1 MQHSAALQAP
11 GVAATCAQA
20 LHVRRPARSACA
32 PVGVLAHRAGPLERA
47 ASHICREAGARVH
60 KCSPSG
66 CQAHLPLRLGGLGL
80 RSASAHAP
88 AAYLASWA
96 DSLRAIAGR
105 DRPFSDS
112 LLHEHASTT
121 STRCLASL
129 KGAAVV
135 LAHHGFEAPPRA
147 DLLAAPLPPDE
158 LSQEEPADFG
168 RGWQRAASKVLDD
181 HEAAEIAQAS
191 DAASLAMLQSQ
202 GGPFAGRVFTAFPT
216 SPEVRLDSAAYRLL
230 LLRRLRWPL
239 PLDSAACRCGAH
251 LDSLGDHRAACPRAG
266 LLRSR
271 GVPLE
276 RAAARVCRE
285 AGATVAANVL
295 LRDLNVI
302 AQRHDDRRL
311 EVIANGLPLWGGVQ
325 LAVDTTLVSA
335 LDASGRPRR
344 HQRRTLGAALRIAR
358 LAKERTY
365 PELIRAQRCRLVVLA
380 IEVADRWSSEAVE
393 FVRLLARSRARSAPA
408 HLRASCA

>member
-1 MQHSAALQAP
+1 MFGLQQASESLHPYLIWQPVPRLHPVAYGHNTHAHHARYWALARCGHHDFADGRSARHRNTCLSTPCRFCSLGCDSLEHALLQCPVHTLARNRWHQHS
-11 GVAATCAQA
+11 
-20 LHVRRPARSACA
+20 R
-32 PVGVLAHRAGPLERA
+32 
-47 ASHICREAGARVH
+47 
-60 KCSPSG
+60 
-66 CQAHLPLRLGGLGL
+66 GG
-80 RSASAHAP
+80 
-88 AAYLASWA
+88 
-96 DSLRAIAGR
+96 
-105 DRPFSDS
+105 
-112 LLHEHASTT
+112 
-121 STRCLASL
+121 RCLSCHIL
-129 KGAAVV
+129 FSTDNAVN
-135 LAHHGFEAPPRA
+135 
-147 DLLAAPLPPDE
+147 
-158 LSQEEPADFG
+158 
-168 RGWQRAASKVLDD
+168 
-181 HEAAEIAQAS
+181 
-191 DAASLAMLQSQ
+191 
-202 GGPFAGRVFTAFPT
+202 TA
-216 SPEVRLDSAAYRLL
+216 RD
-230 LLRRLRWPL
+230 
-239 PLDSAACRCGAH
+239 LDSAACRCGAH

-285 AGATVAANVL
+285 AGATVAAIVL

-311 EVIANGLPLWGGVQ
+311 EVIANGLPVWGGVQ

-380 IEVADRWSSEAVE
+380 IEVAGRWSSEAVE

-408 HLRASCA
+408 HLRASCASANPVWPAGRELWTRAPHKDRVDWAQKGATKKKKTISFLSAMCAKQLLLARYDYWQRVTSEFCNDLSGPTVERSSLYIHTVFHLLLRRLGSLE

>member
-1 MQHSAALQAP
+1 MTTASSVAWRNSCEASSDSPLPAL
-11 GVAATCAQA
+11 VA
-20 LHVRRPARSACA
+20 RR
-32 PVGVLAHRAGPLERA
+32 
-47 ASHICREAGARVH
+47 
-60 KCSPSG
+60 
-66 CQAHLPLRLGGLGL
+66 AHLPLRFGGLGL

-88 AAYLASWA
+88 ASYFASWA

-112 LLHEHASTT
+112 LLHELASTT

-135 LAHHGFEAPPRA
+135 LAHHGFEAPPWA

-202 GGPFAGRVFTAFPT
+202 EGPFAGRVFTALPT

-230 LLRRLRWPL
+230 LLRRLRLPL
-239 PLDSAACRCGAH
+239 PFDSAACRCGAH
-251 LDSLGDHRAACPRAG
+251 LDSFGDHRAACPRAG

-276 RAAARVCRE
+276 RAAARFCRE

-295 LRDLNVI
+295 LRDFNVI

-311 EVIANGLPLWGGVQ
+311 EVIANGLSLWGGVQ

-335 LDASGRPRR
+335 LDAFGRP
-344 HQRRTLGAALRIAR
+344 
-358 LAKERTY
+358 
-365 PELIRAQRCRLVVLA
+365 
-380 IEVADRWSSEAVE
+380 
-393 FVRLLARSRARSAPA
+393 
-408 HLRASCA
+408 

>member
-1 MQHSAALQAP
+1 MLRLKFWTTTRLQRLP
-11 GVAATCAQA
+11 KPAT
-20 LHVRRPARSACA
+20 RP
-32 PVGVLAHRAGPLERA
+32 PLP
-47 ASHICREAGARVH
+47 C
-60 KCSPSG
+60 CSPK
-66 CQAHLPLRLGGLGL
+66 GG
-80 RSASAHAP
+80 RSPGASSPPSPPAP
-88 AAYLASWA
+88 KSAW
-96 DSLRAIAGR
+96 
-105 DRPFSDS
+105 
-112 LLHEHASTT
+112 T
-121 STRCLASL
+121 
-129 KGAAVV
+129 
-135 LAHHGFEAPPRA
+135 PR
-147 DLLAAPLPPDE
+147 
-158 LSQEEPADFG
+158 
-168 RGWQRAASKVLDD
+168 
-181 HEAAEIAQAS
+181 H
-191 DAASLAMLQSQ
+191 
-202 GGPFAGRVFTAFPT
+202 TAC
-216 SPEVRLDSAAYRLL
+216 SSCVD
-230 LLRRLRWPL
+230 
-239 PLDSAACRCGAH
+239 CRCGAH

-335 LDASGRPRR
+335 LDASGRPRW

-365 PELIRAQRCRLVVLA
+365 PERIRAQRCRLVVLA
-380 IEVADRWSSEAVE
+380 IEVAGRWSSEAVE

-408 HLRASCA
+408 HLRASCVSACSQRWSGILAFAAARAFAASLQSAPCMAQPMSMARSQPSAISSPKSATGQTALSPAAALRGGEGPPARPAGRVSWTFPTPCGQPAVSFGLGLRTGTAWIGLKKVREKKRQRHFCRRYPPFAWQPPRSRSSSPCDLHCPSKDIWL

>member
-1 MQHSAALQAP
+1 MY
-11 GVAATCAQA
+11 
-20 LHVRRPARSACA
+20 PA
-32 PVGVLAHRAGPLERA
+32 
-47 ASHICREAGARVH
+47 
-60 KCSPSG
+60 
-66 CQAHLPLRLGGLGL
+66 
-80 RSASAHAP
+80 
-88 AAYLASWA
+88 
-96 DSLRAIAGR
+96 
-105 DRPFSDS
+105 
-112 LLHEHASTT
+112 
-121 STRCLASL
+121 
-129 KGAAVV
+129 
-135 LAHHGFEAPPRA
+135 FEAESGLTVPCARHI
-147 DLLAAPLPPDE
+147 E
-158 LSQEEPADFG
+158 LWESRLHQT
-168 RGWQRAASKVLDD
+168 ASN
-181 HEAAEIAQAS
+181 
-191 DAASLAMLQSQ
+191 ASLAVLQSQ
-202 GGPFAGRVFTAFPT
+202 GGPFAGRVFTALPT
-216 SPEVRLDSAAYRLL
+216 SPEVRLDSAAFRLL
-230 LLRRLRWPL
+230 LLRRLRLPL

-271 GVPLE
+271 GVLLE

-380 IEVADRWSSEAVE
+380 IEVAGRWSSEAVE

-408 HLRASCA
+408 HLRASCASACSQRWSGILAFAAARAFAASLQYARLHGTANVDGPIPALSDLLAEERYGPDGPVASRLPPRG